1 MTIKLP
7 LSTLPVLDSTEQTE
21 SYDRWYRAKV
31 ESAINSEQ
39 PRIPH
44 EQVMTE
50 MQTRLAAKKK
60 MRKMG

>member
-1 MTIKLP
+1 MAIKPP
-7 LSTLPVLDSTEQTE
+7 LSTLPMLGAAEQTE

-31 ESAINSEQ
+31 EAAINSEQ

-50 MQTRLAAKKK
+50 MQTRFHAK
-60 MRKMG
+60 REYP